1 MPQTFQTLIKNYKQG
16 VSLKSYQWE
25 KFESK
30 SVKEC
35 QSTCKE
41 FSTNVKIIGIF
52 KAEFSL
58 KIDEESKSYE
68 EMKKQLFFKIDFA
81 E

>member
-1 MPQTFQTLIKNYKQG
+1 MSGGI
-16 VSLKSYQWE
+16 V
-25 KFESK
+25 
-30 SVKEC
+30 
-35 QSTCKE
+35 
-41 FSTNVKIIGIF
+41 GIF
-52 KAEFSL
+52 KAEFGL